1 MSACSLCGSSERPEV
16 WQINLSAKKANIPNM
31 FFSSKPSTAASSC
44 LICLTSTGS
53 SFFTTTV
60 KMPAVFVK
68 LCFLARNK
76 KLNFTGKRP
85 FQTKPAASSL
95 FRTQDSPT
103 LPSTVGEIH
112 SIQTRPRT
120 HVTRPSLP
128 CGTGRCSTASRG
140 GTPSLSLSLLFLRP
154 SRCSMA
160 TSTPTPIHTG

>member
-1 MSACSLCGSSERPEV
+1 MVSACSLCGVIRAFRKSGRS
-16 WQINLSAKKANIPNM
+16 ICLYKKANILNM

-68 LCFLARNK
+68 LYFLARNK
-76 KLNFTGKRP
+76 KLNFKQNP
-85 FQTKPAASSL
+85 LLLPSSL

-103 LPSTVGEIH
+103 LPSTVGETH

-128 CGTGRCSTASRG
+128 CGTGRCSTARRG
-140 GTPSLSLSLLFLRP
+140 GTPSPSLSLLFLRP
-154 SRCSMA
+154 SRCSTA